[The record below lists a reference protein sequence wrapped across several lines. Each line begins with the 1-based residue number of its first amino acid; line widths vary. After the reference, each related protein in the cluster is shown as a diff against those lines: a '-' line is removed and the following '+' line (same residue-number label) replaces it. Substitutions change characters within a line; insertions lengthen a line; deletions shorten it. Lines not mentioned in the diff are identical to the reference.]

1 MVPCTCMD
9 DPIDA
14 SKSLNL
20 SDIYQPITL
29 TSCQKTI
36 VSFIY
41 IFLLDLSG
49 FQQTLVLF

>member
-20 SDIYQPITL
+20 S
-29 TSCQKTI
+29 